1 MWRSGGYGSLR
12 GFGLPVQFHAIRAF
26 SVLQFFAPPRPTRG
40 IACHE
45 TNFRLVLR
53 RAMILG
59 AKKSGCRNQ
68 GCMGDDIAG

>member
-1 MWRSGGYGSLR
+1 M
-12 GFGLPVQFHAIRAF
+12 
-26 SVLQFFAPPRPTRG
+26 
-40 IACHE
+40 ACHE

-59 AKKSGCRNQ
+59 ATKSGCRNQ